1 MTGEQRKLL
10 VAILVPLFMSLLS
23 ISIVNVTLP
32 TMQTSLGAS
41 DSAIQWVLSGY
52 TLAFGVVL
60 VAAGRAGD
68 LLGRGRLFIAGLIVF
83 GLGSLVS
90 GLAPSP
96 LILNVGRLVMG
107 LGSGLLGPQGVGMIQ
122 QYFAGKARG
131 VAFGMFGTVVGV
143 SVAIGPVLGGL
154 LVLGF
159 GEQWGWRSSLL
170 INVPIALIAMIV
182 GRFWLPATAWSGP
195 ARVDPVAMSA
205 QPAVSSAEPAAS
217 LGQRSARHGEPAVM
231 SAEPAVSSAEPT
243 VSSAEPTVLSA
254 EPASRFAEPAALP
267 ARPAAPPGHPSETPV
282 PARTLRRRPKADLD
296 PVGAVILAVATL
308 LIMLPFLERGAGA
321 WIYLL
326 LVVGIAAVAVWFK
339 WEKRYAARGRAP
351 MVQPQL
357 FRTPSFSYG
366 ATISSVY
373 FVGLTSVW
381 VISALYLQNGLGFSA
396 LDSGL
401 MSLPSAILSAVVP
414 QITGRIVFTYG
425 RKLVVAGIAVAL
437 AGIVGCIGVVLL
449 EASHGLSAWWLLLTL
464 SFIGVSQ
471 GMVISPNQTLTLAE
485 VPVEYAGSSGGV
497 MQTGQRVGT
506 AVGLAIVTA
515 VFFLGLE
522 RSGYTTAFVAAY
534 IGIGAFIA
542 LAGVVGAI
550 ELAAGRARGRGS
562 SR

>member
-1 MTGEQRKLL
+1 MTGEQRRLL

-32 TMQTSLGAS
+32 TMQTSLDAS

-68 LLGRGRLFIAGLIVF
+68 LLGRGRLFIAGLILF

-96 LILNVGRLVMG
+96 LILNIGRLVMG
-107 LGSGLLGPQGVGMIQ
+107 LGSGLLSPQGVGMIQ

-159 GEQWGWRSSLL
+159 GEEWGWRASLL
-170 INVPIALIAMIV
+170 INVPIALIAMVV
-182 GRFWLPATAWSGP
+182 GRIWLPATAWSGP
-195 ARVDPVAMSA
+195 ASA
-205 QPAVSSAEPAAS
+205 APPAEPAAT
-217 LGQRSARHGEPAVM
+217 SAA
-231 SAEPAVSSAEPT
+231 T
-243 VSSAEPTVLSA
+243 
-254 EPASRFAEPAALP
+254 
-267 ARPAAPPGHPSETPV
+267 AP
-282 PARTLRRRPKADLD
+282 RRRRPKADLD
-296 PVGAVILAVATL
+296 PVGAVILAIATL

-326 LVVGIAAVAVWFK
+326 IVLGVAVVGVWFQ

-351 MVQPQL
+351 MVDPQL

-366 ATISSVY
+366 ATISSV
-373 FVGLTSVW
+373 FFLGLTSVW

-401 MSLPSAILSAVVP
+401 MGLPSAVLAAVVP

-425 RKLVVAGIAVAL
+425 RKLVVAGIGVAL
-437 AGIVGCIGVVLL
+437 VGVAGCIGVVLL
-449 EASHGLSAWWLLLTL
+449 EASHGLNAWWLMLTL

-485 VPVEYAGSSGGV
+485 VPVEYAGSSSGV

-506 AVGLAIVTA
+506 AIGIAIITA
-515 VFFLGLE
+515 VFFIGLQ

-534 IGIGAFIA
+534 VGIGVFIA

-550 ELAAGRARGRGS
+550 DLATGHARRRPVREHRQALAQPADVAQYQGVADSGAVPPTPDGRRGQHADS
-562 SR
+562 